1 MASSVVKVFY
11 NSLGTPEIYDLMQRL
26 KPPSLELVLLEKD
39 DDEERVA
46 KVRDCDAIIAAAT
59 WLTRRTI
66 EAAPRLRFVQHQG
79 VGYHDTVDVAPLK
92 ARGVRLAI
100 TPDGTAEGV
109 AEHAIMLMLAAGRRL
124 TFADT
129 ELRAGRFLLNA
140 LRPVSREIFGKRV
153 GIVGMGRIGQ
163 AVAERLKPW
172 NVEIIYSDPPRPLSA
187 ERERELGVRFA
198 TLEEILDTCDV
209 VTLHLPLTAETRH
222 LVDAR
227 ALARM
232 KPDAILI
239 NAARGGIVD
248 EEALYDALASGRLL
262 AAGVD
267 VFEEEPPTRPIR
279 LGELPNVVL
288 TPHVAAGTRDAFMKK
303 MNAVFANVRRF
314 YRGEKLANEVEL

>member
-1 MASSVVKVFY
+1 MPKIFY
-11 NSLGTPEIYDLMQRL
+11 NSFAGEDVYSMVRAAAPAEHELALLASDTEQERRAKIRGCEIIVTAANKLRADL
-26 KPPSLELVLLEKD
+26 
-39 DDEERVA
+39 
-46 KVRDCDAIIAAAT
+46 IAAADKV
-59 WLTRRTI
+59 
-66 EAAPRLRFVQHQG
+66 RLVHHQG

-100 TPDGTAEGV
+100 TPEGTAEGV

-124 TFADT
+124 TYSDT

-172 NVEIIYSDPPRPLSA
+172 HLEIIYSDPPRPLSA
-187 ERERELGVRFA
+187 ERERELGVRLA
-198 TLEEILDTCDV
+198 TLGEILETCDV

-222 LVDAR
+222 LIDAR

-248 EEALYDALASGRLL
+248 EAALYDALASGRLL

-314 YRGEKLANEVEL
+314 YRGETLANEVEL

>member
-1 MASSVVKVFY
+1 MPKIFY
-11 NSLGTPEIYDLMQRL
+11 NSFAGEDVYSMVRAAAPAEH
-26 KPPSLELVLLEKD
+26 ELVLLESD
-39 DDEERVA
+39 GDAERRA
-46 KVRDCDAIIAAAT
+46 KIGDCEIVITAANKLRGDLIAAAQKV
-59 WLTRRTI
+59 
-66 EAAPRLRFVQHQG
+66 RLVHHQG

-100 TPDGTAEGV
+100 TPEGTAEGV

-124 TFADT
+124 TYSDT

-140 LRPVSREIFGKRV
+140 LRPVSREIFGKRI

-172 NVEIIYSDPPRPLSA
+172 HVEIIYSDPPRPLSA
-187 ERERELGVRFA
+187 ERERDLGVRLA
-198 TLEEILDTCDV
+198 TLGEILETCDV

-222 LVDAR
+222 LIDAR

-248 EEALYDALASGRLL
+248 EAALYQALASGRLL

-279 LGELPNVVL
+279 LGELANVVL

>member
-1 MASSVVKVFY
+1 MPKIFY
-11 NSLGTPEIYDLMQRL
+11 NSFAGEDVYSMVRAAAPAEHELALLASDTEQERRAKIRGCEIIVTAANKLRADL
-26 KPPSLELVLLEKD
+26 
-39 DDEERVA
+39 
-46 KVRDCDAIIAAAT
+46 IAAADKV
-59 WLTRRTI
+59 
-66 EAAPRLRFVQHQG
+66 RLVHHQG

-100 TPDGTAEGV
+100 TPEGTAEGV

-124 TFADT
+124 TYSDT

-172 NVEIIYSDPPRPLSA
+172 HVEIIYSDPPRPLSA
-187 ERERELGVRFA
+187 ERERELGVRLA
-198 TLEEILDTCDV
+198 TLGEILETCDV

-222 LVDAR
+222 LIDAR

-248 EEALYDALASGRLL
+248 EAALYDALASGRLL

-314 YRGEKLANEVEL
+314 YRGETLANEVEL

>member
-1 MASSVVKVFY
+1 MPKIFY
-11 NSLGTPEIYDLMQRL
+11 NSFAGEDVYSMVRAAAPTEH
-26 KPPSLELVLLEKD
+26 ELVLLESD
-39 DDEERVA
+39 GDAERRA
-46 KVRDCDAIIAAAT
+46 KIHDCEIVVTAANKLRADLIAAA
-59 WLTRRTI
+59 
-66 EAAPRLRFVQHQG
+66 EKVRLVHHQG

-92 ARGVRLAI
+92 ARGIRLAI

-129 ELRAGRFLLNA
+129 ELRRGRFLLNA
-140 LRPVSREIFGKRV
+140 LRPVSRELFGKRI

-187 ERERELGVRFA
+187 ARERELGVRLA
-198 TLEEILDTCDV
+198 TLEEILETCDV

-222 LVDAR
+222 LIDAR

-248 EEALYDALASGRLL
+248 ETALCDALASGRLL

-267 VFEEEPPTRPIR
+267 VFEEEPPTKPIR

-314 YRGEKLANEVEL
+314 YRGEALANEVEL